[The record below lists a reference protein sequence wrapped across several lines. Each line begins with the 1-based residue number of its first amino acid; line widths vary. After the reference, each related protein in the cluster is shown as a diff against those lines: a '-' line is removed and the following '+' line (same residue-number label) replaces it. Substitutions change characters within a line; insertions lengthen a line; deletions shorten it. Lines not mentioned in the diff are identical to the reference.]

1 MLDAAVPAPD
11 VDLSGDGAF
20 DDRGDEAVTIKNAG
34 GRAVSLAGYAI
45 ADRVGVRFTFPSNAG
60 LEPGEQV
67 TVFGGGSA
75 VEGAYIAPNGLSLN
89 NRDDV
94 ARLLDAR
101 GRKVDELTWRTSE
114 AGAPVRR

>member
-1 MLDAAVPAPD
+1 
-11 VDLSGDGAF
+11 
-20 DDRGDEAVTIKNAG
+20 
-34 GRAVSLAGYAI
+34 
-45 ADRVGVRFTFPSNAG
+45 
-60 LEPGEQV
+60 
-67 TVFGGGSA
+67 VFGGGSA

-94 ARLLDAR
+94 ERLLDAR